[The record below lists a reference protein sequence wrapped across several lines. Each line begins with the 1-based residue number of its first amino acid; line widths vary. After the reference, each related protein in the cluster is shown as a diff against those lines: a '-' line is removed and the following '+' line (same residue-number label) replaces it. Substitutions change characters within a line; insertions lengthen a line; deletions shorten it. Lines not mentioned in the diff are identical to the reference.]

1 MPPGRRLMK
10 LSALFLTLIIT
21 FVLFLPFKAE
31 SEWLYFNTDNGIL
44 ENDFINCLAIGPD
57 NKKWFGTYYQ
67 GPTFGLIFRFDEDSL
82 WEFYLPANNDMGTSS
97 VIAVAAGSDGYLWL
111 GTQTGGLVRYD
122 GFSEWIRYDLDT
134 ALQYLRNVSSLAID
148 TAGNVWVGT
157 LGSGVGRLSPDSIWS
172 RFDTANS
179 PLVSNQIV
187 SLFADRYGEVWIGTF
202 AGMNRFSE
210 VGGWTTYDSSNSG
223 LPDNTIRCF
232 ELDAAGRLWIGTN
245 QGLALYDRQGGW
257 QNFDTA
263 NSGIAYNQVDDIII
277 DSSGYLW
284 LAHPYPA
291 DSPTEIPVSRFDGFD
306 SWQSY
311 NLDHFPNTWY
321 VSVNEM
327 AVDKGGNIWFATN
340 GEGIFCLKKDP
351 TGIADGSA
359 DFTPR
364 DFQLHQNYPNPFNRG
379 TIIEFS
385 VAARSHITLEIFD
398 LLGTRVGTLIES
410 VYPVGRHR
418 VSWDGLDADGKSVA
432 SGLYFYR
439 LTSDRAA
446 AAGKMLLLK

>member
-1 MPPGRRLMK
+1 MK
-10 LSALFLTLIIT
+10 QSTIFLSIMITLL
-21 FVLFLPFKAE
+21 LFLPFKAE
-31 SEWLYFNTDNGIL
+31 SEWLYFNADNGIL
-44 ENDFINCLAIGPD
+44 ENDFINCLTIGLD
-57 NKKWFGTYYQ
+57 NNKWFGTYYQ

-97 VIAVAAGSDGYLWL
+97 VIAIASGLNGNIWL

-122 GFSEWIRYDLDT
+122 GISEWTRYDLDT
-134 ALQYLRNVSSLAID
+134 ALQYLRNVSALTLD
-148 TAGNVWVGT
+148 TAGNIWVGT

-202 AGMNRFSE
+202 KGISRFSE
-210 VGGWTTYDSSNSG
+210 GEGWTTYDSSNSD

-245 QGLALYDRQGGW
+245 QGLTLFDRQGGW

-263 NSGIAYNQVDDIII
+263 NSGITYNQVDDIII
-277 DSSGYLW
+277 DSAGYLW

-291 DSPTEIPVSRFDGFD
+291 DHPAEIPVSRFDGFD
-306 SWQSY
+306 TWQSY
-311 NLDHFPNTWY
+311 NIDHFPNTWY
-321 VSVNEM
+321 VVVNEM
-327 AVDKGGNIWFATN
+327 AVDKGGNIWFATS

-351 TGIADGSA
+351 TDIAHGRA
-359 DFTPR
+359 DALPR

-385 VAARSHITLEIFD
+385 VAARSHLRLQIYD
-398 LLGTRVGTLIES
+398 LLGRQVCTLVDGI
-410 VYPVGRHR
+410 YTVGRHR
-418 VSWDGLDADGKSVA
+418 VEWDGSDADGNVVA

-439 LTSDRAA
+439 LSSDKIA